1 MGRLPAL
8 LGVLIA
14 VSAIVILA
22 NLNASADQ
30 RYRAA
35 VVAAGDL
42 ERHIADLQAE
52 RTVLDMRI
60 MELAYEKALAQDAAA
75 SASTSDSRWREE
87 AVEAINLM
95 SLCASR
101 NADIAA
107 MLLPGSR
114 PVEDADLQA
123 AFDEASNV
131 CREAERSARNLSPAR

>member
-8 LGVLIA
+8 LSILVA
-14 VSAIVILA
+14 VSAITILA

-52 RTVLDMRI
+52 RTVLDIRI

-75 SASTSDSRWREE
+75 SVGSSDSKWREE
-87 AVEAINLM
+87 AVEAISLM

-101 NADIAA
+101 NADTAA

-114 PVEDADLQA
+114 LVEAADLQA
-123 AFDEASNV
+123 TFDEASNV
-131 CREAERSARNLSPAR
+131 CREAERSAKNLSPAR